1 MEYKNLPASKLEDVE
16 KIEQLRC
23 LEQDIP
29 IDTYKINGEMLS
41 VDTEEDF
48 KKIES
53 LEKERF
59 TLSIL

>member
-1 MEYKNLPASKLEDVE
+1 LEYKNLDVSWLENAE

-23 LEQDIP
+23 IEQDIP
-29 IDTYKINGEMLS
+29 IDTYEIDGEMLS

-48 KKIES
+48 KKIKTI
-53 LEKERF
+53 EKENF